1 MREINLVHLMSML
14 IRDYEKV
21 CGRARFEIKKI
32 DGTFTLIDIHQKLLD
47 LVNLQRNNLIGKK
60 ISDLPIKRDW
70 TEKLLSIFE
79 KAWKGKETIYYL
91 FPPTND
97 NIFLVVQLEAVV
109 KNGVIDRIEG
119 CCVPLESKELKGRFM
134 ESIISHDDEI

>member
-1 MREINLVHLMSML
+1 MTEINLVHIMRLL
-14 IRDYEKV
+14 IKDYEKV
-21 CGRARFEIKKI
+21 YGRARFEIKMI

-47 LVNLQRNNLIGKK
+47 LGNLQRNNVIGKK
-60 ISDLPIKRDW
+60 ISELPIKSDW

-97 NIFLVVQLEAVV
+97 NLFLVVQLEAIV
-109 KNGVIDRIEG
+109 KNGETDRIEG
-119 CCVPLESKELKGRFM
+119 CCAPLQSEELKERFM
-134 ESIISHDDEI
+134 ESILFHDDET